1 MVGWASVSAIHLLYT
16 SCAASALRPTKNLSL
31 DGERVS
37 HVYILMRRRLF
48 THFVMLV
55 LLSVP
60 SLSVMGQEFSDSV
73 LHEAVAVGMK
83 RDATLRTSVPVFR
96 LDSTALRRTGST
108 DITSALRHLAGVNLR
123 DYGGAGGLKTV
134 SVRGIGA
141 THTAVTYDGMPMADT
156 QGGTIDV
163 SRFAFDLMQSI
174 RLDIADATPLL
185 VPVRSLAAA
194 TLDIGSTAAGTD
206 RNISTFQLRTGSWE
220 LLNPSFAI
228 RRKVNEKH
236 TLGGAASYSFSNN
249 NYSFRLRNGNT
260 SSTERRH
267 NSRYKSSVGE
277 LNWLYRPDS
286 LRQVRTKVYF
296 SDTDSRLPGPVVLYN
311 NSNKEHMGEQLLFAQ
326 SRFDYKNNNLEAFA
340 AVKGQRQKHHYTNPD
355 PQYPEGAL
363 TRNYRQTEAYATGGV
378 SYKLLPS
385 LAVAYAADYYY
396 NHLAT
401 NLTSADDAERHTLLQ
416 TASLR
421 YQRSKLSITARL
433 TAHNAWN
440 KAPKQADS
448 PKNLNE
454 ISPSVSLSAYPF
466 GQNLMLR
473 AFYKDYYRQPTF
485 SETYFYHL
493 GTPMLKPERTRQVGV
508 GATWQGR
515 LGKEGPALRFTI
527 DDYYND
533 LTDKISSVPY
543 NLFVWRTEN
552 RGKVIIQGLDATLQV
567 NHRLTSHHS
576 LLLSA
581 NYSLQDAADRTSPT
595 DNSYGKQS
603 AYLPRHSGAVNL
615 VWENPRL
622 NLGLTFSGASSRWAT
637 SNHAPSTRLPGYGE
651 LGATCY
657 RDFNLPMGVLK
668 TSLSVHNI
676 FNKNYEIVRR
686 YPMPTRR
693 FVVAVAYML

>member
-1 MVGWASVSAIHLLYT
+1 MHRQVLTQLIA
-16 SCAASALRPTKNLSL
+16 
-31 DGERVS
+31 
-37 HVYILMRRRLF
+37 F
-48 THFVMLV
+48 V
-55 LLSVP
+55 LLSFPIMAVT
-60 SLSVMGQEFSDSV
+60 GQVVSDS
-73 LHEAVAVGMK
+73 LLPEAVTVGMK
-83 RDATLRTSVPVFR
+83 RDITLRTSVPVFR
-96 LDSTALRRTGST
+96 LDSTLLRRTGST

-156 QGGTIDV
+156 QGGTIDL

-194 TLDIGSTAAGTD
+194 TLDLGSTTEGSD
-206 RNISTFQLRTGSWE
+206 RNVSTFQLRTGSWE
-220 LLNPSFAI
+220 LLNPSITI
-228 RRKVNEKH
+228 RRKVSETH
-236 TLGGAASYSFSNN
+236 TLGGAASYLFSNN

-267 NSRYKSSVGE
+267 NSRLKSTVGE
-277 LNWLYRPDS
+277 LNWAYRPDS
-286 LRQVRTKVYF
+286 LRKVRTKVYI

-311 NSNKEHMGEQLLFAQ
+311 NENKEHLGEQLLFVQ
-326 SRFDYKNNNLEAFA
+326 SRMDYKRNALEVFVA
-340 AVKGQRQKHHYTNPD
+340 AKAQLQKHRYTNPD

-378 SYKLLPS
+378 GYKLLPS
-385 LAVAYAADYYY
+385 LSVAYAVDYYY

-401 NLTSADDAERHTLLQ
+401 NLASADNAERHTLLQ
-416 TASLR
+416 ATSLR
-421 YQRSKLSITARL
+421 YQRPKLSMTARL

-448 PKNLNE
+448 PRNLSE
-454 ISPSVSLSAYPF
+454 ISPSVSLSTYPF
-466 GQNLMLR
+466 GRNLMLR

-493 GTPMLKPERTRQVGV
+493 GTPMLKPERTRQVGA
-508 GATWQGR
+508 GATWQGK
-515 LGKEGPALRFTI
+515 LGKEGPAIRFTI
-527 DDYYND
+527 DGYYND

-552 RGKVIIQGLDATLQV
+552 RGKVIIRGLDATLQV
-567 NHRLTSHHS
+567 SQRLTPSQT

-581 NYSLQDAADRTSPT
+581 NYSLQDAADRTSPN

-603 AYLPRHSGAVNL
+603 AYLPRHSGAMNL
-615 VWENPRL
+615 AWENPWL
-622 NLGLTFSGASSRWAT
+622 NCGLTFSGASSRWAT
-637 SNHAPSTRLPGYGE
+637 NNHAPSTRLPGYGE
-651 LGATCY
+651 LGLTCY
-657 RDFNLPMGVLK
+657 RNFNLPTGVLK
-668 TSLSVHNI
+668 TSLSLHNLL
-676 FNKNYEIVRR
+676 NKNYEIVRR

-693 FVVAVAYML
+693 FVITLAYIL

>member
-1 MVGWASVSAIHLLYT
+1 MHLFIMRRHVVTLLVALSLLLYPFIT
-16 SCAASALRPTKNLSL
+16 VTGQALSDT
-31 DGERVS
+31 
-37 HVYILMRRRLF
+37 
-48 THFVMLV
+48 
-55 LLSVP
+55 LL
-60 SLSVMGQEFSDSV
+60 Q
-73 LHEAVAVGMK
+73 EAVTIGIK

-96 LDSTALRRTGST
+96 LDSTALRRSGAT
-108 DITSALRHLAGVNLR
+108 DITTALRHLAGVNLR

-163 SRFAFDLMQSI
+163 SRFAFDLVHTL
-174 RLDIADATPLL
+174 RLDIADASPLL
-185 VPVRSLAAA
+185 APVRSMAAA
-194 TLDIGSTAAGTD
+194 TLDIGGTAEGTH
-206 RNISTFQLRTGSWE
+206 NNVSSFQLRTGSWE
-220 LLNPSFAI
+220 LLNPSITI

-236 TLGGAASYSFSNN
+236 AVGGAVSYSLSNN

-267 NSRYKSSVGE
+267 NSRHKSSVSE

-326 SRFDYKNNNLEAFA
+326 SRFDYKSNSVEAFA
-340 AVKGQRQKHHYTNPD
+340 AVKGQRQEHHYTNPD

-378 SYKLLPS
+378 SYKWQSS
-385 LAVAYAADYYY
+385 LSVAYAADYYY

-401 NLTSADDAERHTLLQ
+401 NLTSADNAERHTLLQ
-416 TASLR
+416 AASLR
-421 YQRSKLSITARL
+421 YQRPSFSITARL

-448 PKNLNE
+448 PKNLSE
-454 ISPSVSLSAYPF
+454 ISPSVSFSAYPF
-466 GQNLMLR
+466 GRNLMLR

-493 GTPMLKPERTRQVGV
+493 GTPMLKPERTRQLGV
-508 GATWQGR
+508 GATWNGK
-515 LGKEGPALRFTI
+515 LGEEGPALRFTI
-527 DDYYND
+527 DGYYND

-552 RGKVIIQGLDATLQV
+552 RGKVIIKGVDATLQI
-567 NHRLTSHHS
+567 NQRLAPHHT

-615 VWENPRL
+615 VWETPWF

-637 SNHAPSTRLPGYGE
+637 NNHAPSTRLSGYGE

-657 RDFNLPMGVLK
+657 RNFNLPTGVLK
-668 TSLSVHNI
+668 TSLSLHNLL
-676 FNKNYEIVRR
+676 NKNYEIVRR

>member
-1 MVGWASVSAIHLLYT
+1 MQIEGVRMHLFIMRRHVVTLLVASSLLLYPFLT
-16 SCAASALRPTKNLSL
+16 VTGQALSDT
-31 DGERVS
+31 
-37 HVYILMRRRLF
+37 
-48 THFVMLV
+48 
-55 LLSVP
+55 LL
-60 SLSVMGQEFSDSV
+60 Q
-73 LHEAVAVGMK
+73 EAVTIGIK

-96 LDSTALRRTGST
+96 LDSTALRRSGAT
-108 DITSALRHLAGVNLR
+108 DITTALRHLAGVNLR

-194 TLDIGSTAAGTD
+194 TLDIGSTSGGSD
-206 RNISTFQLRTGSWE
+206 KNITTFQLRTGSWE
-220 LLNPSFAI
+220 LLNPSITI
-228 RRKVNEKH
+228 RRKVNEQH
-236 TLGGAASYSFSNN
+236 AVGGAVSYSLSNN

-260 SSTERRH
+260 FSTERRH
-267 NSRYKSSVGE
+267 NSRHKSSVGE

-326 SRFDYKNNNLEAFA
+326 SRFDYKNKSLEAFA
-340 AVKGQRQKHHYTNPD
+340 AVKGQRQEHHYTNPD

-363 TRNYRQTEAYATGGV
+363 TRNYRQMEAYATGGV
-378 SYKLLPS
+378 SYKWQSS
-385 LAVAYAADYYY
+385 LSVAYAADYYY

-401 NLTSADDAERHTLLQ
+401 NLTSADNAERHTLLQ
-416 TASLR
+416 AASVR

-466 GQNLMLR
+466 GRNLMLR

-527 DDYYND
+527 DSYYND

-567 NHRLTSHHS
+567 NHRLTPHHS

-581 NYSLQDAADRTSPT
+581 NYSLQDVADRTSPI

-603 AYLPRHSGAVNL
+603 AYLPRHSGAAHL
-615 VWENPRL
+615 VWENPWL
-622 NLGLTFSGASSRWAT
+622 NCGLNFSGASSRWAT
-637 SNHAPSTRLPGYGE
+637 NNHAPSTRLSGYGE

-657 RDFNLPMGVLK
+657 RDFNLLMGVLK

-676 FNKNYEIVRR
+676 LNKNYEIVRR

-693 FVVAVAYML
+693 FVITLTYSI

>member
-1 MVGWASVSAIHLLYT
+1 MHRQVLTQLIA
-16 SCAASALRPTKNLSL
+16 
-31 DGERVS
+31 
-37 HVYILMRRRLF
+37 F
-48 THFVMLV
+48 V
-55 LLSVP
+55 LLSFPIMAVT
-60 SLSVMGQEFSDSV
+60 GQAVSDS
-73 LHEAVAVGMK
+73 LLPEAVTVGMK
-83 RDATLRTSVPVFR
+83 RDITLRTSVPVFR
-96 LDSTALRRTGST
+96 LDSTLLRRTGST

-156 QGGTIDV
+156 QGGTIDL

-194 TLDIGSTAAGTD
+194 TLDMGSTTEGPD
-206 RNISTFQLRTGSWE
+206 RNVTAFQLRTGSWE
-220 LLNPSFAI
+220 LLNPSITI
-228 RRKVNEKH
+228 RRKVSEKH

-267 NSRYKSSVGE
+267 NSRLKSTVGE
-277 LNWLYRPDS
+277 LNWAYRPDS
-286 LRQVRTKVYF
+286 LRKVRTKVYF

-311 NSNKEHMGEQLLFAQ
+311 NENKEHLGEQLLFAQ
-326 SRFDYKNNNLEAFA
+326 SRMDYKRNALEVFVA
-340 AVKGQRQKHHYTNPD
+340 AKAQLQKHRYTNPD

-378 SYKLLPS
+378 GYRLLPS
-385 LAVAYAADYYY
+385 LSVAYAVDYYY

-401 NLTSADDAERHTLLQ
+401 NLASADNAERHTLLQ
-416 TASLR
+416 AASLR
-421 YQRSKLSITARL
+421 YQRPKLSITGRL
-433 TAHNAWN
+433 TAHHAWN

-448 PKNLNE
+448 PRNLSE
-454 ISPSVSLSAYPF
+454 ISPSVSLSTYPF
-466 GQNLMLR
+466 GRNLMLR

-493 GTPMLKPERTRQVGV
+493 GTPMLKPERTRQIGA
-508 GATWQGR
+508 GATWQGK
-515 LGKEGPALRFTI
+515 LGKEGLALRFTI
-527 DDYYND
+527 DGYYND

-552 RGKVIIQGLDATLQV
+552 RGKVIIRGVDATLQV
-567 NHRLTSHHS
+567 SQRLTPSQT

-581 NYSLQDAADRTSPT
+581 NYSLQDAADRTSPK

-615 VWENPRL
+615 AWENPWL
-622 NLGLTFSGASSRWAT
+622 NFGLTFSGSSSRWAT
-637 SNHAPSTRLPGYGE
+637 NNHAPSTRLPGYGE

-657 RDFNLPMGVLK
+657 RNFNQPTGVLK
-668 TSLSVHNI
+668 TSLSLHNI

-693 FVVAVAYML
+693 FVATIAYTL

>member
-1 MVGWASVSAIHLLYT
+1 MRRQAITLQVFLSLLLYPFIT
-16 SCAASALRPTKNLSL
+16 ATGQVVPDT
-31 DGERVS
+31 
-37 HVYILMRRRLF
+37 
-48 THFVMLV
+48 
-55 LLSVP
+55 LLP
-60 SLSVMGQEFSDSV
+60 
-73 LHEAVAVGMK
+73 EAITVGVK
-83 RDATLRTSVPVFR
+83 RDVRLRTSAPTFR
-96 LDSTALRRTGST
+96 LDSTALRQTGST
-108 DITSALRHLAGVNLR
+108 DMTSALRHLAGVNLR

-163 SRFAFDLMQSI
+163 SRFAFDLMQS
-174 RLDIADATPLL
+174 LLLEIADATPLL

-194 TLDIGSTAAGTD
+194 TLDIGSTSGGSD
-206 RNISTFQLRTGSWE
+206 KNITTFQFRTGSWE
-220 LLNPSFAI
+220 LLNPSFAV

-249 NYSFRLRNGNT
+249 NYFFRLRNGNT

-267 NSRYKSSVGE
+267 NSRHKSGMGE
-277 LNWLYRPDS
+277 LNWRYRPDS

-326 SRFDYKNNNLEAFA
+326 SRFDYKSNNLEAFA
-340 AVKGQRQKHHYTNPD
+340 AVKGQRQEHHYTNPD

-378 SYKLLPS
+378 SYKLLSS
-385 LAVAYAADYYY
+385 LSVAYAADYYY

-401 NLTSADDAERHTLLQ
+401 NLTSANNAERHTLLQ
-416 TASLR
+416 AASLR
-421 YQRSKLSITARL
+421 YQRPSFSITARL
-433 TAHNAWN
+433 TAYNAWN

-448 PKNLNE
+448 PKNLSE
-454 ISPSVSLSAYPF
+454 ISPSVSLSAHPF
-466 GQNLMLR
+466 GRSLMLR

-493 GTPMLKPERTRQVGV
+493 GTPMLKPERTRQAGV
-508 GATWQGR
+508 GATWQGN
-515 LGKEGPALRFTI
+515 LGKKGPAISFTL
-527 DDYYND
+527 DGYYND

-552 RGKVIIQGLDATLQV
+552 RGKVIIRGLDATLQM
-567 NHRLTSHHS
+567 NYRFAPRHS
-576 LLLSA
+576 LLLSG

-595 DNSYGKQS
+595 DNTYGKQS
-603 AYLPRHSGAVNL
+603 AYLPLHSGAVNL
-615 VWENPRL
+615 AWENPWL
-622 NLGLTFSGASSRWAT
+622 NIGLTFSGASSRWAT
-637 SNHAPSTRLPGYGE
+637 NNHAPSTRLPGYGE
-651 LGATCY
+651 LGATFY
-657 RDFNLPMGVLK
+657 RDFHLDSGVLK
-668 TSLSVHNI
+668 TSFSLHNML
-676 FNKNYEIVRR
+676 NKNYEIVRR

-693 FVVAVAYML
+693 FVLTIAYTL